1 MTNPQSTETP
11 ANGEQDPKQP
21 WVRVRNA
28 VFQYLGVSYFLTQ
41 VVIVSARQVGA
52 PAWIGDYLI
61 IALGLGFV
69 LTVTLTFVMA
79 KRGKPARPRKRHL
92 LLAGVATI
100 AGVGLW
106 LASGG
111 QPALRNVQHGL
122 VHESRGLFSAVTD
135 VLAFLVVHPQ
145 EPFRA
150 TGIRVQEGRKV
161 AAWADGR
168 INVGLAS
175 LVAAVENDRVEPYE
189 WVGPEGEVDATG
201 QPVIRRDLG
210 LPGRERCLLQSEY
223 PYGSLL
229 LFVSPTEHLTPATAR
244 ELRPGREVF
253 LIGPELEV
261 EVPES
266 GYLVLAVNDVYLD
279 RRDCDPESFDA
290 GVHANKYYLD
300 NIGFF
305 SVRVQLR

>member
-1 MTNPQSTETP
+1 MTDSEKTATSPEAP
-11 ANGEQDPKQP
+11 HDAKEP

-41 VVIVSARQVGA
+41 VTIVSARQAGA

-69 LTVTLTFVMA
+69 LTVTLTFIMA
-79 KRGKPARPRKRHL
+79 KRGRPGRPRKRHFL
-92 LLAGVATI
+92 FAGVATI

-106 LASGG
+106 LATGG
-111 QPALRNVQHGL
+111 QPELRSGQHG
-122 VHESRGLFSAVTD
+122 VVRESRGLFSAVTD
-135 VLAFLVVHPQ
+135 VHAFLVVHPQ
-145 EPFRA
+145 EPFRT
-150 TGIRVQEGRKV
+150 TGIRVEPGRKV
-161 AAWADGR
+161 VAWADGR

-175 LVAAVENDRVEPYE
+175 LVAAVEDDRVEPYE

-210 LPGRERCLLQSEY
+210 LPGRERCLIQSEY

-229 LFVSPTEHLTPATAR
+229 LLISPTENLTPATAR
-244 ELRPGREVF
+244 ELRPGHEAF
-253 LIGPELEV
+253 LIGRELEV
-261 EVPES
+261 ETEGK

-279 RRDCDPESFDA
+279 RPECDPEAFDA

-305 SVRVQLR
+305 SARLQLR

>member
-1 MTNPQSTETP
+1 MTDAQKTQPLTDES
-11 ANGEQDPKQP
+11 QDPRQP

-28 VFQYLGVSYFLTQ
+28 AFQYLGVSYFLTQ
-41 VVIVSARQVGA
+41 VVIVAARQLGA
-52 PAWIGDYLI
+52 PAWLGDYLI

-79 KRGKPARPRKRHL
+79 KRGKPAPRKKHFL
-92 LLAGVATI
+92 FAGVAMI
-100 AGVGLW
+100 AGIGLW

-111 QPALRNVQHGL
+111 QPSLRTGQHGI
-122 VHESRGLFSAVTD
+122 VRESRGLFSAVTD
-135 VLAFLVVHPQ
+135 VHAFLVVHPQ

-150 TGIRVQEGRKV
+150 TGIRVEAGRGV
-161 AAWADGR
+161 SAWADGR
-168 INVGLAS
+168 VNVGLAA
-175 LVAAVENDRVEPYE
+175 LVAAVEDDRVEPYE

-210 LPGRERCLLQSEY
+210 LPGRERCLLQSTF

-229 LFVSPTEHLTPATAR
+229 LFVSPTEHVTPDVARGLT
-244 ELRPGREVF
+244 PGREVF
-253 LIGPELEV
+253 LVGAELEV
-261 EVPES
+261 EVEKS
-266 GYLVLAVNDVYLD
+266 GYLVLGVNDVYLN
-279 RRDCDPESFDA
+279 RPECDPEAFEA

-305 SVRVQLR
+305 SVRLQLR